1 MINKYIKQIL
11 TYSAIFLFTFITLF
25 VSFTPSVR
33 AAAGVDI
40 TGDCFFNSLG
50 FPGLCPS
57 AEIGNTLKSPGATI
71 TGIIINFI
79 NVFFF
84 VVLLVGV
91 VYTLKAALNY
101 VRSEGDEKKVGQ
113 PKSSMKSILSGI
125 ALMFLSL
132 IALLFI
138 SSFGGNDGSLTKY
151 IDGVVEP
158 IYKLIDGTPATNSTN
173 NTNGTPPQTYDAAL
187 PAD

>member
-25 VSFTPSVR
+25 VSFTPSVS
-33 AAAGVDI
+33 AQDQDI
-40 TGDCFFNSLG
+40 EGTCFFNSLG

-113 PKSSMKSILSGI
+113 AKSSMKSILSGI

-138 SSFGGNDGSLTKY
+138 SSFGGNNGSLTKY
-151 IDGVVEP
+151 INGVVEP
-158 IYKLIDGTPATNSTN
+158 IYKLIDGTPGANVIPPQNNN
-173 NTNGTPPQTYDAAL
+173 NTNN
-187 PAD
+187 